1 MAGIP
6 STVFE
11 ALGGE
16 ETIGR
21 LVEAFYR
28 RVAENP
34 VLRPLFPDDFT
45 EVREKQ
51 RRFLTQFFGGPP
63 RYTEVYGQPM
73 LRMRHLRFR
82 ITPRHA
88 EEWLACMRGAMDE
101 VGIEGPLR
109 NFMMERL
116 TLTAYHMVNAEE
128 EGSEPGP
135 SGKESADRRPVR
147 LTKRMLSIQTKE

>member
-11 ALGGE
+11 AIGGE
-16 ETIGR
+16 EKIR
-21 LVEAFYR
+21 ELVEAFYR
-28 RVAENP
+28 RVAEDP
-34 VLRPLFPDDFT
+34 VLRPLFPDDFS

-63 RYTEVYGQPM
+63 LYTEVHGHPM
-73 LRMRHLRFR
+73 LRMRHMRFR

-88 EEWLACMRGAMDE
+88 EHWLACMRGAMEE
-101 VGIEGPLR
+101 VGIDAPVR
-109 NFMMERL
+109 DFMLERL

-128 EGSEPGP
+128 EGAEGEAPEKP
-135 SGKESADRRPVR
+135 KR
-147 LTKRMLSIQTKE
+147 LTKRVVSVWVKERSDS